1 MSELFI
7 SYGRKNRDIVEPIVT
22 LLKELGV
29 VAWMDSGIQAGER
42 YRREI
47 RSQLKDA
54 KAVLVCWSP
63 EALDSDWVDYE
74 ADIALE
80 YGTYVPVLLA
90 PCALQPPFSSFQTP
104 DLSKWNGQPTHPDWL
119 MLIDKIAEKVDRKGI
134 TEAAR
139 AMASNDDQTRYNF
152 SKNYPDEPLARK
164 LWLTYEARHREE
176 FNQLLAAARDRV
188 RTRINHQYVDL
199 DARLAGAV
207 PALEAWL
214 AEERRG
220 TAKEPRPDPSAIIDG
235 RDVADEA
242 ELRSEIASLSGNL
255 SRAKS
260 REDQLNEE
268 LRRLSQS
275 LVEAAEETKRFRE
288 EGVSLQ
294 QELRAA
300 KSETERI
307 SLELQSVTLNKE
319 KLVNQNAR
327 AAADLQARTELEIA
341 KNVAADEFASHKQEL
356 DAANALITRLSA
368 QLESKISPTNA
379 YERRPADETN
389 SARKES
395 RGAGHKEPTR
405 SKTRSGIICKIGA
418 TASFCLVILYTIL
431 ANSGSYIDR
440 ENSKAVLGG
449 LFLVVLFSVF
459 AYFLS
464 RPRKATINSSPS

>member
-327 AAADLQARTELEIA
+327 AAADSQLAQELEIA
-341 KNVAADEFASHKQEL
+341 KNVAADGSRLTNKNWMRRTLLSPVFLLNLRARFLLLTRTNGVQLMK
-356 DAANALITRLSA
+356 LIRHVKRVEARATKNQQDLKLGR
-368 QLESKISPTNA
+368 ESFGKS
-379 YERRPADETN
+379 ERRRAFVLLYYTLYW
-389 SARKES
+389 
-395 RGAGHKEPTR
+395 PTQDLTLIE
-405 SKTRSGIICKIGA
+405 KTLK
-418 TASFCLVILYTIL
+418 LY
-431 ANSGSYIDR
+431 
-440 ENSKAVLGG
+440 
-449 LFLVVLFSVF
+449 
-459 AYFLS
+459 
-464 RPRKATINSSPS
+464 